1 MIDRKVAGGR
11 RLRYGL
17 PLILGVVACGAVY
30 SFVNGGPTRA
40 ADDADAQPPSFSYTA
55 ALSPAAAIV
64 SGPQRIDYRHIDQR
78 LSRLVD
84 SKDMVGVAVAIVEN
98 GQISFVKGY
107 GVTQIGTSDPV
118 TPTTVFRWASLSKG
132 VAGTLVA
139 ELAREGRLSLD
150 TPVSQFQTTLRL
162 PGGGEDRVTVRDLL
176 SQRTGVVRNAYDEK
190 LEEGQDPKLIRASL
204 AQLPAFCSPGQCYT
218 YQNVAFDAASEVVQ
232 RVTGRPYGDVVR
244 DKLFLPLGMTNASV
258 GRAGLE
264 SAISWARPHRSR
276 GQMLQTKD
284 AYYRVPAAGGVNSSI
299 FDLAKWMRAQMGGAT
314 SVLPSALLD
323 EIHAP
328 LVATPPHG
336 PRGEA
341 DRALN
346 AHAYGLGWR
355 DFSYAGHRQVGHRGA
370 VDGYRSLILFDPV
383 ERTGIAMLWNSHSSK
398 PVGLQLELLDMLYG
412 LPRHDWMKL
421 DEKSSGPAV
430 TVASAS
436 VSTSPGRTGGGR

>member
-1 MIDRKVAGGR
+1 MSRVADKVVLVTGAGSGIGRASAKLLAAEGATVIVTDVNRAGG
-11 RLRYGL
+11 LET
-17 PLILGVVACGAVY
+17 V
-30 SFVNGGPTRA
+30 
-40 ADDADAQPPSFSYTA
+40 Q
-55 ALSPAAAIV
+55 
-64 SGPQRIDYRHIDQR
+64 
-78 LSRLVD
+78 
-84 SKDMVGVAVAIVEN
+84 
-98 GQISFVKGY
+98 QI
-107 GVTQIGTSDPV
+107 
-118 TPTTVFRWASLSKG
+118 ASLNSGGNARFEEQDTAKE
-132 VAGTLVA
+132 ADWKRIIDDI
-139 ELAREGRLSLD
+139 LAREGRLSLD

-176 SQRTGVVRNAYDEK
+176 SQRTGVVRNAYYEK

-430 TVASAS
+430 TVAAAS